1 MPPAEQPASP
11 LARTWLRARAW
22 LHTRQSNFTLELPCW
37 RQSGSRRNVAWIQA
51 KTTLLPE

>member
-11 LARTWLRARAW
+11 LARTW

>member
-11 LARTWLRARAW
+11 LARTWLHARAW